1 MAAVQGGRAELA
13 LVRPSSCT
21 SDFGLLRDF
30 QTIIDLNAEVSHGR
44 LELGVSWKQLGR
56 PKVLGAQLDRR
67 CLCPAHRVRA
77 VLGGVLGG
85 VLGAVLGSVK
95 AELFNPV
102 PEDPRVRSGAPIRRF
117 VQPAGKQEVLELR
130 AGLLDPRLQDVPRCL
145 CDLELDRTLR
155 LVLHDDGARRH
166 LVAIWSS

>member
-1 MAAVQGGRAELA
+1 MTARGVQHQVTASGRLRLPLFWPESPARPDIRWLPFRAAELA
-13 LVRPSSCT
+13 LVWLSSCT
-21 SDFGLLRDF
+21 SDFRLLRDF
-30 QTIIDLNAEVSHGR
+30 LGIIDLNAEVSHGR

-102 PEDPRVRSGAPIRRF
+102 PEDPRVLSGAQIR
-117 VQPAGKQEVLELR
+117 
-130 AGLLDPRLQDVPRCL
+130 
-145 CDLELDRTLR
+145 
-155 LVLHDDGARRH
+155 
-166 LVAIWSS
+166 